1 MLKVL
6 IGSLLAFGSYNVIA
20 QSGSS
25 CLEKA
30 KSKGEELSC
39 KVKTIPSYY
48 PAHEQVG
55 GLTLYGESMFSER
68 EVDCRV
74 ASFDSKTIQQIPG
87 WEDIVGL
94 NETAV
99 DPVKT
104 LVSGAWMR
112 FGLIVGNNNVGENG
126 NYTVVIDHLTL
137 MARGK
142 HSQNVFNHVRPLRSG
157 YCGMPF
163 LYVVPPGNTVDYRPL
178 SDNPME
184 NLTLYLDGIPVM
196 ESIESNQPIK
206 IIPEYKM
213 EFTLMG
219 WFVSEDGSSVEP
231 FFKRFG
237 LSTPSLSFVRTS
249 ESGGRSASWVRVPN
263 R

>member
-6 IGSLLAFGSYNVIA
+6 IGILLV
-20 QSGSS
+20 SGSWS
-25 CLEKA
+25 TLVQ
-30 KSKGEELSC
+30 GEGLSS
-39 KVKTIPSYY
+39 KVKIIPSYY
-48 PAHEQVG
+48 PAHEQTG
-55 GLTLYGESMFSER
+55 GLTLFGESMFSDQ

-74 ASFDSKTIQQIPG
+74 TSFDSQTIQQIPD

-94 NETAV
+94 SEVATG
-99 DPVKT
+99 PVKT
-104 LVSGAWMR
+104 SVSGAWMR
-112 FGLIVGNNNVGENG
+112 FGLIVGNKWEKEVT

-142 HSQNVFNHVRPLRSG
+142 HDQQVFNHVRTLRSG

-178 SDNPME
+178 SDDPME
-184 NLTLYLDGIPVM
+184 NLTLYLDGIPVV
-196 ESIESNQPIK
+196 ESIERNQPIK
-206 IIPEYKM
+206 IIPEYEM

-219 WFVSEDGSSVEP
+219 WFISEDGSLVQP
-231 FFKRFG
+231 FFKRLG
-237 LSTPSLSFVRTS
+237 LHTPSLSFVRTN
-249 ESGGRSASWVRVPN
+249 ESGGRSASWVRVLN